1 MASDARRPAPWSL
14 PQAPVRWAVLA
25 LLAAAGAPA
34 ALSAPPSDL
43 SGYPAPTAS
52 ERRWLIQ
59 LPESPA
65 APGDPAL
72 SPSPADTRV
81 ELIVGRTVEVD
92 CNRVMFSG
100 RLRSQ
105 SLANGRRLIRV
116 SEVTPLASTR
126 MACPPDQPKRRA
138 FVPMGGKPFVVPYN
152 SSAPIV
158 LIAPKDLEL
167 RWRLWRAERRQWP
180 AQAR

>member
-1 MASDARRPAPWSL
+1 MP
-14 PQAPVRWAVLA
+14 PQTPIRWAALA
-25 LLAAAGAPA
+25 LLTIAAAPA
-34 ALSAPPSDL
+34 ALAAPADL
-43 SGYPAPTAS
+43 RGYPAPTAS

-59 LPESPA
+59 LPETPA
-65 APGDPAL
+65 APSDPAL

-105 SLANGRRLIRV
+105 TLPNGRRLIRV

-126 MACPPDQPKRRA
+126 MACPEDQPKRRA
-138 FVPMGGKPFVVPYN
+138 FVPMGGKPFVVPY
-152 SSAPIV
+152 SSRAPIV
-158 LIAPKDLEL
+158 VIAPKELEL

-180 AQAR
+180 AQVR